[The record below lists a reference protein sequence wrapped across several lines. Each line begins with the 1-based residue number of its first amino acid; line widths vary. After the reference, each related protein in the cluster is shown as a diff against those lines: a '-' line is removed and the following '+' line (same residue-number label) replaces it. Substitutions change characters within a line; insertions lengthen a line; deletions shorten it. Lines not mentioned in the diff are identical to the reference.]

1 MHTIRPLGIPL
12 RTRLLLLVLAVT
24 VTGCSGGNDASSDQA
39 GSPAVA
45 PLDST
50 AHLHVIRVTD
60 DMRFEPEDLTVPAG
74 DTVVW
79 LNEGTLLHTATDE
92 PGRAGVPE
100 NNVLPAGAETWDS
113 GLLDSRGAYRL
124 VPTVPGDYTYLCTIH
139 EAAGMVGRIRVVPK
153 SAS

>member
-1 MHTIRPLGIPL
+1 MHTTRPLGLPL
-12 RTRLLLLVLAVT
+12 RAHLLLLVAAVT
-24 VTGCSGGNDASSDQA
+24 VTGCSGGDDASADRA
-39 GSPAVA
+39 GPSAA
-45 PLDST
+45 PPLESS

-60 DMRFEPEDLTVPAG
+60 DMRFEPEELTVPVG

-79 LNEGTLLHTATDE
+79 LNDGTLLHTATDE

-100 NNVLPAGAETWDS
+100 NNVLPAGAESWDS
-113 GLLDSRGAYRL
+113 GLLDPRGAYRL
-124 VPTVPGDYTYLCTIH
+124 VPTVSGDYTYLCTIH

>member
-1 MHTIRPLGIPL
+1 MHTTRPLGLPL
-12 RTRLLLLVLAVT
+12 RARLLLLVTAAT
-24 VTGCSGGNDASSDQA
+24 VTACSGGGDVPADQTDPPV
-39 GSPAVA
+39 GES
-45 PLDST
+45 LEST

-60 DMRFEPEDLTVPAG
+60 GMRFEPEELTVPLG

-100 NNVLPAGAETWDS
+100 NNLLPAGAESWDS
-113 GLLDSRGAYRL
+113 GLLDSRGSYML

-139 EAAGMVGRIRVVPK
+139 EAAGMVGRIRVVPE